1 VCTIHHVTKNP
12 NKLWRSYLHIFI
24 LWFQVTEPPFRAL
37 DEWDVYLDA
46 VNRSDVYKEM
56 IRVALEQVTNLFVI
70 QLLFSRIFS
79 PDFHSVSTYP
89 VRMAPNP

>member
-1 VCTIHHVTKNP
+1 M
-12 NKLWRSYLHIFI
+12 
-24 LWFQVTEPPFRAL
+24 QVTEPPFRAL

-70 QLLFSRIFS
+70 RLLFYRMFF
-79 PDFHSVSTYP
+79 PDFHLLSTGTYLVWHRIHNGFFQCCGSVTEQS
-89 VRMAPNP
+89 